1 MSEYRI
7 GYGED
12 IHRLEKGDHL
22 TLCGLVIP
30 FSKHA
35 VAHSDGDCPFHA
47 VADALLG
54 ALALG
59 DIGDFF
65 PPSDPTTK
73 GLDSSLIVKKA
84 VALIC
89 QKGYRVVNVD
99 VTIILEEPR
108 LSPFKKEMRD
118 NLARALGVDVSNVSV
133 KAGTNEKLDAIGK
146 GEAVKAVAVVLVEK

>member
-12 IHRLEKGDHL
+12 IHRLGKGDHL
-22 TLCGLVIP
+22 TLCGVVIP
-30 FSKHA
+30 FSKQA
-35 VAHSDGDCPFHA
+35 IAHSDGDCPFHA

-73 GLDSSLIVKKA
+73 GIDSSLIVKKA
-84 VALIC
+84 VALISE
-89 QKGYRVVNVD
+89 KGYRVVNVD
-99 VTIILEEPR
+99 MTIILEEPR
-108 LSPFKKEMRD
+108 LSPYKKEMRE
-118 NLARALGVDVSNVSV
+118 NLARALGIDVGGVSV
-133 KAGTNEKLDAIGK
+133 KVGTNEKLDAIGK
-146 GEAVKAVAVVLVEK
+146 GEAIKAVAIVLVEK